1 MDISGVPEEHQFE
14 RRARIYKPARNA
26 GQAGWDNTKIWKI
39 DLDNQQ
45 RWENPLIGYSS
56 K

>member
-1 MDISGVPEEHQFE
+1 MEIAGVPEEHQYE
-14 RRARIYKPARNA
+14 RRARIYKPARNSE
-26 GQAGWDNTKIWKI
+26 QSGWNNTKRWKI
-39 DLDNQQ
+39 ELDNQG